1 MSVPVSYRYR
11 AFLDRVVDGDTV
23 DLHVDLG
30 FRAMMHL
37 RVRVAGI
44 DAPERYSDGG
54 VEAMAWLTGRT
65 VNKPLVLVSQRGDKY
80 GRWLGLIY
88 VGDEE
93 VSVNAQM
100 IEAGQAVAYDG
111 GPRG

>member
-1 MSVPVSYRYR
+1 MSVEPSYRYR

-23 DLHVDLG
+23 DLHVDIG

-37 RVRVAGI
+37 RIRMAGI
-44 DAPERYSDGG
+44 DAPERYNEGG
-54 VEAMAWLTGRT
+54 IEAMAWLTGRLL
-65 VNKPLVLVSQRGDKY
+65 NENLVLVSQKGDKY

-88 VGDEE
+88 VGDED

-100 IEAGQAVAYDG
+100 IEAGQAVPYDG
-111 GPRG
+111 GPRS